1 MIIVK
6 TTTGTHFVNEKLM
19 KRVWHD
25 KENFKVWG
33 TNLDGTV
40 GSIDHVAAV
49 TFVSDTQ
56 PMEYNDDGSIIEAMT
71 FKLKEMEAECNAK
84 IEKAE
89 KELEEHRACMK
100 NSRDDYFKCLEEIDI
115 LKRVNEALK
124 KENEEHENEIMKLRA
139 KLRDFGCEL

>member
-6 TTTGTHFVNEKLM
+6 TTTGTYFVNEKLM

-56 PMEYNDDGSIIEAMT
+56 PMEFNDDGSIIEAMK

-89 KELEEHRACMK
+89 KKLKEDHDVAANIRNEFFKLEAENK
-100 NSRDDYFKCLEEIDI
+100 
-115 LKRVNEALK
+115 ALK
-124 KENEEHENEIMKLRA
+124 NENDEHKNEVMKLRA

>member
-25 KENFKVWG
+25 KESFKVWI
-33 TNLDGTV
+33 TQLDGSV
-40 GSIDHVAAV
+40 DSILHVAQV
-49 TFVSDTQ
+49 TFVSDAQ
-56 PMEYNDDGSIIEAMT
+56 PMEYNDDGSIIEAMK

-89 KELEEHRACMK
+89 KELEEHRECMK
-100 NSRDDYFKCLEEIDI
+100 NSRDDYFNCLEENDI

-124 KENEEHENEIMKLRA
+124 NENEEHKNEVIKLRA

>member
-6 TTTGTHFVNEKLM
+6 TTTGTYFVNEKLM

-25 KENFKVWG
+25 KEKFKVWG
-33 TNLDGTV
+33 TNLDGTI

-49 TFVSDTQ
+49 TFVSDAQ
-56 PMEYNDDGSIIEAMT
+56 PMEYNDDGSIIEAMK

-84 IEKAE
+84 LEKAE
-89 KELEEHRACMK
+89 KELEEHRECMK

-124 KENEEHENEIMKLRA
+124 NENDEHKNEVMKLRA

>member
-6 TTTGTHFVNEKLM
+6 TTTGTYFVNEKLM

-25 KENFKVWG
+25 KDNFKVWG

-56 PMEYNDDGSIIEAMT
+56 PMEYNDDGSIIEAMK

-84 IEKAE
+84 
-89 KELEEHRACMK
+89 L
-100 NSRDDYFKCLEEIDI
+100 
-115 LKRVNEALK
+115 EALK
-124 KENEEHENEIMKLRA
+124 K
-139 KLRDFGCEL
+139 

>member
-25 KENFKVWG
+25 KENFKVWI
-33 TNLDGTV
+33 TQLDGSV
-40 GSIDHVAAV
+40 DSILHVAQV
-49 TFVSDTQ
+49 TFVSDAQ
-56 PMEYNDDGSIIEAMT
+56 PMEYNDDGSIIEAMK

-84 IEKAE
+84 IEKA
-89 KELEEHRACMK
+89 KNELEKHRECMK
-100 NSRDDYFKCLEEIDI
+100 NSRDDYFKSLEEIDI

-124 KENEEHENEIMKLRA
+124 SENDEHKNEVMKLHA
-139 KLRDFGCEL
+139 KLRDYGCEL

>member
-6 TTTGTHFVNEKLM
+6 TNTSTLFVNEKLM

-25 KENFKVWG
+25 KENFKVWI
-33 TNLDGTV
+33 TQLDGSV
-40 GSIDHVAAV
+40 DSILHVDAV
-49 TFVSDTQ
+49 TFVSDAQ
-56 PMEYNDDGSIIEAMT
+56 PMEYNDDGSIIEAMKL
-71 FKLKEMEAECNAK
+71 KLKEMEAECNAK

-89 KELEEHRACMK
+89 KELEEHRECMK
-100 NSRDDYFKCLEEIDI
+100 NSRDDYFNCLEENDI

-124 KENEEHENEIMKLRA
+124 NENDEHKDEVMKLRS

>member
-6 TTTGTHFVNEKLM
+6 TNTGTYFVNEKLM
-19 KRVWHD
+19 KQVWHD

-40 GSIDHVAAV
+40 GGIEHVAAV

-56 PMEYNDDGSIIEAMT
+56 PMEYNDDGSIIEAMK

-84 IEKAE
+84 LEKAE
-89 KELEEHRACMK
+89 KKLKEDHDVAANIRNEFFKLEAENNKLK
-100 NSRDDYFKCLEEIDI
+100 N
-115 LKRVNEALK
+115 
-124 KENEEHENEIMKLRA
+124 ENAKLQDEVMKLRA

>member
-6 TTTGTHFVNEKLM
+6 TTTSTHFVNEKLM

-40 GSIDHVAAV
+40 GSIEHVAAV

-56 PMEYNDDGSIIEAMT
+56 PMEFNDDGSIIEAMK
-71 FKLKEMEAECNAK
+71 FKLKEIEAKCNAK
-84 IEKAE
+84 LEKAE
-89 KELEEHRACMK
+89 KKLKDDHDVAANIRNEFFKLEAENDK
-100 NSRDDYFKCLEEIDI
+100 
-115 LKRVNEALK
+115 LK
-124 KENEEHENEIMKLRA
+124 KENAKLQDEVMKLRA
-139 KLRDFGCEL
+139 KLRDYGCEL

>member
-19 KRVWHD
+19 ERVWHD

-56 PMEYNDDGSIIEAMT
+56 PLEYNDDESTIEAMK
-71 FKLKEMEAECNAK
+71 FKLKEMETECNAK
-84 IEKAE
+84 LEKAE
-89 KELEEHRACMK
+89 KKLKEDYDVAANIRNEFFKLEAENNKLK
-100 NSRDDYFKCLEEIDI
+100 N
-115 LKRVNEALK
+115 
-124 KENEEHENEIMKLRA
+124 ENAKLQDEVMKLRA

>member
-56 PMEYNDDGSIIEAMT
+56 PMEYNDDGSIIEAMK

-84 IEKAE
+84 LKKAE
-89 KELEEHRACMK
+89 KKLKEDHDVAANIRNEFFKLEAENNKLK
-100 NSRDDYFKCLEEIDI
+100 N
-115 LKRVNEALK
+115 
-124 KENEEHENEIMKLRA
+124 ENAKLQDEVMKLRA

>member
-6 TTTGTHFVNEKLM
+6 TTTGTYFVNEKLM

-56 PMEYNDDGSIIEAMT
+56 PMELNDDGSIIEAMK

-84 IEKAE
+84 LEKAE
-89 KELEEHRACMK
+89 KELEEHGECMK
-100 NSRDDYFKCLEEIDI
+100 NSHDDYFKCLEDYDRLEKDY
-115 LKRVNEALK
+115 EALK
-124 KENEEHENEIMKLRA
+124 NENDEHKNEVMKLRA

>member
-25 KENFKVWG
+25 KESFKVWI
-33 TNLDGTV
+33 TQLDGSV
-40 GSIDHVAAV
+40 DSILHVAAV
-49 TFVSDTQ
+49 TFVSDAQ
-56 PMEYNDDGSIIEAMT
+56 PMEYNDDGSIIEAMK

-84 IEKAE
+84 
-89 KELEEHRACMK
+89 L
-100 NSRDDYFKCLEEIDI
+100 
-115 LKRVNEALK
+115 EALK
-124 KENEEHENEIMKLRA
+124 NENDEHKNEVMKLRS

>member
-49 TFVSDTQ
+49 TFVSDAQ
-56 PMEYNDDGSIIEAMT
+56 PMEYNDDGSIIEAMK
-71 FKLKEMEAECNAK
+71 FKLKEIEAECNSK

-89 KELEEHRACMK
+89 KELEEHRECMK
-100 NSRDDYFKCLEEIDI
+100 NSHDDYFKCLEDYDRLEKDY
-115 LKRVNEALK
+115 EALK
-124 KENEEHENEIMKLRA
+124 NENDEHKNEVMKLRA

>member
-6 TTTGTHFVNEKLM
+6 TQTSTYFVNEKLM

-56 PMEYNDDGSIIEAMT
+56 PVEYNDDGSIIETMK

-89 KELEEHRACMK
+89 KKLKEDHDFAANIRNEFFKLEAENNKLK
-100 NSRDDYFKCLEEIDI
+100 N
-115 LKRVNEALK
+115 
-124 KENEEHENEIMKLRA
+124 ENAKLQDEVMKLRA

>member
-6 TTTGTHFVNEKLM
+6 TNTGTHFVNEKLM
-19 KRVWHD
+19 KWVWHD
-25 KENFKVWG
+25 KENFKVCG

-49 TFVSDTQ
+49 AFVSDTQ
-56 PMEYNDDGSIIEAMT
+56 PMEYNDDGSIIEAMK
-71 FKLKEMEAECNAK
+71 FKMKEMEAECNAK

-89 KELEEHRACMK
+89 KKLKEDHDVAANIRNEFFKLEAENNKLK
-100 NSRDDYFKCLEEIDI
+100 N
-115 LKRVNEALK
+115 
-124 KENEEHENEIMKLRA
+124 ENAKLQDEVMKLRA

>member
-6 TTTGTHFVNEKLM
+6 TNTSTLFVNEKLM

-25 KENFKVWG
+25 KENFKVWI
-33 TNLDGTV
+33 TQLDGSV
-40 GSIDHVAAV
+40 DSILHVAAV
-49 TFVSDTQ
+49 TFVSDAQ
-56 PMEYNDDGSIIEAMT
+56 PMEYNDDGSIIEAMK

-89 KELEEHRACMK
+89 KELEEHRECMK
-100 NSRDDYFKCLEEIDI
+100 NSRDDYFNCLEENDI

-124 KENEEHENEIMKLRA
+124 NENDEHKDEVMKLRS

>member
-6 TTTGTHFVNEKLM
+6 TSNGTYFINEKLM
-19 KRVWHD
+19 KQVWHD

-40 GSIDHVAAV
+40 GSIDHVASV
-49 TFVSDTQ
+49 TFVSDAQ
-56 PMEYNDDGSIIEAMT
+56 AMEYYDDGSIIEAMK

-84 IEKAE
+84 LEKAE
-89 KELEEHRACMK
+89 KELEEHRKTIAK
-100 NSRDDYFKCLEEIDI
+100 SRDEYFRCLDE
-115 LKRVNEALK
+115 NEALK
-124 KENEEHENEIMKLRA
+124 KENEEHKNEVMKMRA

>member
-6 TTTGTHFVNEKLM
+6 TTTSTHFVNEKLM

-25 KENFKVWG
+25 KESFKVWI
-33 TNLDGTV
+33 TQLDGSV
-40 GSIDHVAAV
+40 DIILHVAQV
-49 TFVSDTQ
+49 TFVSDAQ
-56 PMEYNDDGSIIEAMT
+56 PMKYNDDGSIIEAMK

-89 KELEEHRACMK
+89 KELEEHRECMK
-100 NSRDDYFKCLEEIDI
+100 NSRDDYFNCLEEIDI

-124 KENEEHENEIMKLRA
+124 NENEEHKNEVIKLRA

>member
-1 MIIVK
+1 
-6 TTTGTHFVNEKLM
+6 VNEKLM

-40 GSIDHVAAV
+40 GSIDHVDAV
-49 TFVSDTQ
+49 TFVSDAQ
-56 PMEYNDDGSIIEAMT
+56 AMEYNDDGSIIEAMK

-89 KELEEHRACMK
+89 KELEEHRECMV
-100 NSRDDYFKCLEEIDI
+100 NSRDEYFNCLEENDI
-115 LKRVNEALK
+115 LKREIEVLK
-124 KENEEHENEIMKLRA
+124 KEIEEQKNKVMKLRA

>member
-6 TTTGTHFVNEKLM
+6 TQTGTYFVNEKLM

-25 KENFKVWG
+25 KDNFKVWG

-56 PMEYNDDGSIIEAMT
+56 PMEYNDDGSIIEAMK
-71 FKLKEMEAECNAK
+71 FKMKEMEDECNAK
-84 IEKAE
+84 LEKAE
-89 KELEEHRACMK
+89 KELEKHRACMK

-115 LKRVNEALK
+115 LKRVNETLK
-124 KENEEHENEIMKLRA
+124 NENDEHKNEVMRLRA
-139 KLRDFGCEL
+139 KLRDYGCEL

>member
-6 TTTGTHFVNEKLM
+6 TQTGTYFMNEKLM

-25 KENFKVWG
+25 KDNFKVWG

-56 PMEYNDDGSIIEAMT
+56 PMEYNDDGSIIEAMK
-71 FKLKEMEAECNAK
+71 FKMKEMEDECNAK
-84 IEKAE
+84 LEKAE
-89 KELEEHRACMK
+89 KELEEHRKCME

-115 LKRVNEALK
+115 LKRVNETLK
-124 KENEEHENEIMKLRA
+124 NENDEHKNEVMRLRA
-139 KLRDFGCEL
+139 KLRDYGCEL

>member
-25 KENFKVWG
+25 KESFKVWI
-33 TNLDGTV
+33 TQLDGSV
-40 GSIDHVAAV
+40 DSILHVAQV

-56 PMEYNDDGSIIEAMT
+56 PMEYHDDGSIIEAMK

-89 KELEEHRACMK
+89 KKLKEDHDVAANIRNEFFKLEAENDK
-100 NSRDDYFKCLEEIDI
+100 
-115 LKRVNEALK
+115 LK
-124 KENEEHENEIMKLRA
+124 KENAKLQDEVMKLRS

>member
-6 TTTGTHFVNEKLM
+6 TNTGTHFVNDKLM

-49 TFVSDTQ
+49 TFVSDAQ
-56 PMEYNDDGSIIEAMT
+56 PMEYNDDGSIIEAMK

-84 IEKAE
+84 
-89 KELEEHRACMK
+89 L
-100 NSRDDYFKCLEEIDI
+100 
-115 LKRVNEALK
+115 EALK
-124 KENEEHENEIMKLRA
+124 NENEEYKNEAIKLRA

>member
-6 TTTGTHFVNEKLM
+6 TNTSTYFVNEKLM
-19 KRVWHD
+19 KQVWHD

-49 TFVSDTQ
+49 TFVSDAQ
-56 PMEYNDDGSIIEAMT
+56 PMEYNDDGSIIEAMKL
-71 FKLKEMEAECNAK
+71 KLKEMEAECNAK

-89 KELEEHRACMK
+89 KELEEHRECMK
-100 NSRDDYFKCLEEIDI
+100 NSRDDYFNCLEENDI

-124 KENEEHENEIMKLRA
+124 NENDEYKDEVMKLRS

>member
-6 TTTGTHFVNEKLM
+6 TTTGTYFVNEKLM

-56 PMEYNDDGSIIEAMT
+56 PMEYNDDGSIIEAMK

-84 IEKAE
+84 LEKAE
-89 KELEEHRACMK
+89 KQMEEQRACIT
-100 NSRDDYFKCLEEIDI
+100 NARDDYFKCLEEIDI

-124 KENEEHENEIMKLRA
+124 NENDEHKNEVMRLRA
-139 KLRDFGCEL
+139 KLRDYGCEL